1 MLYIFESCI
10 LDSDRRELRRGHDA
24 VPIQPQ
30 VFDLLEFLIRNRDR
44 VVSRDDMIDAV
55 WRGRIVSESTLASRI
70 SAARVA
76 IGDGG
81 EQQRLI
87 RTLPRKGIRFV
98 GAVQE
103 CEKAIEPPA
112 AVIEVPSP
120 ETHVVTPN
128 PPALPERRQLTVV
141 SCELLIEGSSAAM
154 DPEELGD
161 VVGAWRSC
169 VAEIA
174 GRMGGRVAHS
184 FGKIVLLLFGYP
196 PAHEDDAEQA
206 VRAALELCAG
216 VSSLQLGS
224 DLRVHARVGVATGP
238 VIVSKAADDNAHDK
252 VPVGEA
258 PTTASRLQAAARL
271 DSILICA
278 NTRQMIGSLFDCV
291 EVGPITDSEV
301 GQALPAWQVVGASL
315 IESRFEALR
324 PIALTPLV
332 GREEEIELLIR
343 RWSTAKSGEG
353 RVVLISGEPGIGKS
367 RLVAALEER
376 LRPEPHARLRYFCAP
391 NLRDSALRPIV
402 AHIERAAGFETNDTA
417 EAKLDKLEAVLEGSC
432 QPEELAILA
441 DLLAVPTGDRYPR
454 LDMPPR
460 RKREKTFDTLLRR
473 IDNLAERN
481 PILMIF
487 EDVHWID
494 PTSLELLDRMVERVT
509 QLRVL
514 LVITSRPEIASS
526 WTGLAHAM
534 TLVLNRLARRD
545 GAALVDKID
554 GAHNLPREL
563 IDRIVERTDGVPL
576 FIEEMT
582 KAVIETHGSHEAP
595 TRASPPP
602 ATLSVPISLHSS
614 LMARLDRIGPGRQV
628 AQIGAVIGRHFSF
641 DLIAALSL
649 IDVEQL
655 RTGLQE
661 LVDAQLLFCRG
672 LPPDAEYTFKHALV
686 QDVAYDSLLKVQR
699 TRFHRQIAEVLR
711 ERFPAIAD
719 AQPELVARHLN
730 EAQQWRDAA
739 CWWTKAGELSLRR
752 SAFVEAV
759 TQFENAITLADGP
772 LGAGRPM
779 LERLRLQTDYGQ
791 ALIAARGH
799 GAVETTVAFERARQL
814 AAGIDDPEQRCSV
827 YYGLWVGS
835 YVRGE
840 PKPLS
845 ELAETLLHE
854 TDGRR
859 GSSEYCVAHR
869 ISGVTRWLQGDYV
882 SARTHFELAVAAY
895 DAERDRA
902 SALRYG
908 QDIGVSAYYYL
919 AIVLWAL
926 GEDKQSDRMA
936 EQALS
941 MARRSDHS
949 PTLAYGHFHQC
960 LLEAMRRNPQQ
971 MLPHAGALVRLSR
984 EHALPL
990 WLAWGTF
997 LDGWAQWHAVDRDS
1011 GLAQMRLGMTAC
1023 REQGIALFMPYFEV
1037 LRAEVESKASGS
1049 GAGLAIL
1056 DGAREELER
1065 TSQQWCECD
1074 LHRQRAELHLE
1085 AHPPNI
1091 GAARQDLER
1100 AIAVARRQQTKAFEV
1115 RAVFAL
1121 AALAQP

>member
-1 MLYIFESCI
+1 MLYIFEGYA
-10 LDSDRRELRRGHDA
+10 LDCDRRELRRGHSI
-24 VPIQPQ
+24 VPVQPQ

-44 VVSRDDMIDAV
+44 VVSRDDMIETV
-55 WRGRIVSESTLASRI
+55 WGGRIVSESTLTSRI
-70 SAARVA
+70 SAARIA

-103 CEKAIEPPA
+103 CEKAAVAPA
-112 AVIEVPSP
+112 AVIELPSP
-120 ETHVVTPN
+120 ETHVAAQDR
-128 PPALPERRQLTVV
+128 PAVPERRQLTVV
-141 SCELLIEGSSAAM
+141 SCELLIESGSAVM

-184 FGKIVLLLFGYP
+184 FGKIVLLLFGSP
-196 PAHEDDAEQA
+196 VAHEDDAEQA
-206 VRAALELCAG
+206 VRAALELCASAG
-216 VSSLQLGS
+216 SLQLGR
-224 DLRVHARVGVATGP
+224 DLHLHARVGVATGP
-238 VIVSKAADDNAHDK
+238 VIVGSLTDGQAGDQ

-258 PTTASRLQAAARL
+258 PTTASRLQGAARL
-271 DSILICA
+271 DAVLICA
-278 NTRQMIGSLFDCV
+278 NTRQLIGNFFDCV
-291 EVGPITDSEV
+291 EVEPIKDSEV
-301 GQALPAWQVVGASL
+301 SVALPAWRVAGASL

-324 PIALTPLV
+324 PVALTPLV
-332 GREEEIELLIR
+332 GRDEEIELLIR
-343 RWSTAKSGEG
+343 RWTTAKSGEG

-402 AHIERAAGFETNDTA
+402 AHIERAAGFEVNDTA
-417 EAKLDKLEAVLEGSC
+417 EAKLNKLEAMLEGSC
-432 QPEELAILA
+432 SPEELAIMA
-441 DLLAVPTGDRYPR
+441 DLLAIPSGDRYPP
-454 LDMPPR
+454 LDLPPR
-460 RKREKTFDTLLRR
+460 RKRERTFDTLLRR
-473 IDNLAERN
+473 IESLAERN

-494 PTSLELLDRMVERVT
+494 PTSLELLDRVVERVAR
-509 QLRVL
+509 LPVL

-534 TLVLNRLARRD
+534 TLVVNRLARRD
-545 GAALVDKID
+545 GAALVDKIE
-554 GAHNLPREL
+554 GAQNLPREL

-582 KAVIETHGSHEAP
+582 KAVIESRGSDGAPRHATTGVLTVPTSLHGSL
-595 TRASPPP
+595 T
-602 ATLSVPISLHSS
+602 
-614 LMARLDRIGPGRQV
+614 ARLDRIGPGRQV

-649 IDVEQL
+649 ISIEQL

-686 QDVAYDSLLKVQR
+686 QDIAYDSLLKVQR
-699 TRFHRQIAEVLR
+699 ARFHRQIAEVLQ

-719 AQPELVARHLN
+719 AQPELVARHLT
-730 EAQQWRDAA
+730 EAEQWQNAA
-739 CWWTKAGELSLRR
+739 HWWTRAGELSLRR

-759 TQFENAITLADGP
+759 AQFENAIGIADGP
-772 LGAGRPM
+772 AAAATPK
-779 LERLRLQTDYGQ
+779 LERLRLQIAYGQ

-799 GAVETTVAFERARQL
+799 GALETTVAFERARQL
-814 AAGIDDPEQRCSV
+814 TAGIDDAEQRCSV

-840 PKPLS
+840 PKSLS
-845 ELAETLLHE
+845 ELAETFLRE
-854 TDGRR
+854 TDSRR

-869 ISGVTRWLQGDYV
+869 ISGVTRWLRGDYV
-882 SARTHFELAVAAY
+882 GARRHFELAVAAY

-902 SALRYG
+902 TALRYG
-908 QDIGVSAYYYL
+908 QEIGVSAYYYL

-926 GEDKQSDRMA
+926 GAGEQSDRMA
-936 EQALS
+936 EEGLAI
-941 MARRSDHS
+941 ARRSDHS

-960 LLEAMRRNPQQ
+960 LLEAMRRNPRQ
-971 MLPHAGALVRLSR
+971 MLPHANALVRLSR

-997 LDGWAQWHAVDRDS
+997 LEGWAHWHIVDREA
-1011 GLAQMRLGMTAC
+1011 GLAQMRQGTMTC

-1037 LRAEVESKASGS
+1037 LRAEVESDVNGS
-1049 GAGLAIL
+1049 AAGLAIL
-1056 DGAREELER
+1056 ESALEELER
-1065 TSQQWCECD
+1065 TSQQWCESD
-1074 LHRQRAELHLE
+1074 LHRQRAALLLDGQP
-1085 AHPPNI
+1085 ANNAP
-1091 GAARQDLER
+1091 ARQALER
-1100 AIAVARRQQTKAFEV
+1100 AVAIARSQQTKAFEA
-1115 RAVFAL
+1115 RAASAL
-1121 AALAQP
+1121 AMLAEP